1 MTNRTFL
8 SQDTE
13 IRKCSRDVVDSVASS
28 RTLVS
33 KRAGALHGAMA
44 DSIEPSANYE
54 VTNILTDAK
63 VWYTVHWRDLVH
75 HVLALFGKT
84 C

>member
-1 MTNRTFL
+1 
-8 SQDTE
+8 
-13 IRKCSRDVVDSVASS
+13 
-28 RTLVS
+28 
-33 KRAGALHGAMA
+33 MA
-44 DSIEPSANYE
+44 DSIEPSANYD

-75 HVLALFGKT
+75 HFLALFGKT